1 MRFAMEAKTA
11 STVLTWGTTDV
22 LVGAD
27 QIRGVYIGTVAQT
40 AKLGRSCASG
50 ARYDPSAIRSWLPS
64 ADSLLRAAGPDSADS
79 RPSIQTLFLPNR
91 AGGGVMLGRLRKGAR
106 QWDPS
111 PILYFMDAQGRGQL
125 TEQGNLH
132 LALSFLVALGR
143 AGAASVVVEDG
154 RDPRATFCDQYVQD
168 SAAAAGV
175 QPVELK
181 G

>member
-1 MRFAMEAKTA
+1 MASLARLLLRNCEVGMRSSHGHRAHCCRHALLPLLGSALVSQRSASQVPHASPTMRFAIEAKTA

-111 PILYFMDAQGRGQL
+111 PILYFMDAQGR
-125 TEQGNLH
+125 
-132 LALSFLVALGR
+132 
-143 AGAASVVVEDG
+143 
-154 RDPRATFCDQYVQD
+154 
-168 SAAAAGV
+168 
-175 QPVELK
+175 
-181 G
+181 